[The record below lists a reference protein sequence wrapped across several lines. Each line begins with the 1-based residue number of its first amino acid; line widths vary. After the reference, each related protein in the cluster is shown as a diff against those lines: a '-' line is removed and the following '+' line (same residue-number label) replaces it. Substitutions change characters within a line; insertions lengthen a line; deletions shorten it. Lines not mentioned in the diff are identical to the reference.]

1 MAFWAFLGD
10 FVVGMSFGSIWVM
23 YLGGDVIGS
32 YNLFF
37 FCGGV
42 LVVWIFLNFGFCF
55 LLIVF

>member
-1 MAFWAFLGD
+1 MEFWAFLGD

-37 FCGGV
+37 FFFIEEFWLCG
-42 LVVWIFLNFGFCF
+42 FS
-55 LLIVF
+55 